1 MSSRAASRIRDL
13 SVSPHQD
20 SRVSPPNPSLTSPP
34 PSKPPRTS
42 YHVPT
47 DPRLDLPPP
56 PLPIEPYSITTISHG
71 DGIVRIHDSRRS
83 ESPLPPAMNSIPPP
97 AIISRKQLGS
107 TSDTYY
113 CTPAEMERI
122 SPRGATRVLNEDGVF
137 VDRDPHTSH
146 SSLESNSLSGI
157 RPTLAEG
164 GSFKRVTLSL

>member
-1 MSSRAASRIRDL
+1 M
-13 SVSPHQD
+13 SPHPD
-20 SRVSPPNPSLTSPP
+20 SHVSHPNPSLTSPP
-34 PSKPPRTS
+34 PSKPPRTT

-83 ESPLPPAMNSIPPP
+83 ESPLPPGMNSIPPP

-107 TSDTYY
+107 ASDVYY

-122 SPRGATRVLNEDGVF
+122 SPRGATRVLSEDGVF
-137 VDRDPHTSH
+137 VDRDAHTSH
-146 SSLESNSLSGI
+146 SSLESNSQPGI
-157 RPTLAEG
+157 RPTLAE
-164 GSFKRVTLSL
+164 SESSEPIMLSLGLIE